1 MTLRLGTRGSRL
13 ALFQA
18 EFVKRRLEELHPGL
32 IVEIRILQT
41 TGDRITDVPL
51 AKIGDKG
58 LFTKELDR
66 AILSGEV
73 DAAVHSLKDM
83 PTVLVDGLIMGAVL
97 DREDPRDVLI
107 PAPGRPRTLAELPA
121 GARIGTSSLR
131 RRAQL
136 SHLRPDLI
144 VDDLRGNLDTRFGR
158 LRDGH
163 FDAAILAYAGVA
175 RLGHEDMIGE
185 VLAAPAWLPAAGQ
198 GALGI
203 AVGGNDTRTIDLL
216 QPLDDE
222 IARATTAAERAF
234 LRALE
239 GGCQIPIGA
248 FASQEDQKLRLHGLV
263 AAIEGNPL
271 LRGEAVGD
279 LARPEEIGRQLAAEL
294 LDQGAGEIL
303 HEIRSLQNSALP
315 HASAP

>member
-18 EFVKRRLEELHPGL
+18 ELVKARLEGLHPGL
-32 IVEIRILQT
+32 VVEIRILQT

-66 AILSGEV
+66 AILDGEV

-83 PTVLVDGLIMGAVL
+83 PTVLVEGLAMGAVL

-121 GARIGTSSLR
+121 GSRVGTSSLR

-136 SHLRPDLI
+136 SHLRPDLV
-144 VDDLRGNLDTRFGR
+144 VDDLRGNLDTRFSR
-158 LRDGH
+158 LREGR
-163 FDAAILAYAGVA
+163 FDAAILAHAGVV

-185 VLAAPAWLPAAGQ
+185 VLDAPAWLPAAGQ

-203 AVGGNDTRTIDLL
+203 AVGAEDERTRELL
-216 QPLDDE
+216 RPLDDDA
-222 IARATTAAERAF
+222 ARSTTTAERAF

-248 FASQEDQKLRLHGLV
+248 LARLEAGRLQLHGLV
-263 AAIEGNPL
+263 AAFDGNPL
-271 LRGEAVGD
+271 LRGEITGKAT
-279 LARPEEIGRQLAAEL
+279 EAAEL
-294 LDQGAGEIL
+294 GRKLAANLLERGAGEIL
-303 HEIRSLQNSALP
+303 RAIRSLENGALP

>member
-1 MTLRLGTRGSRL
+1 MKLRLGTRGSRL

-18 EFVKRRLEELHPGL
+18 ELVKARLEELHPGL
-32 IVEIRILQT
+32 SVEIRILQT

-73 DAAVHSLKDM
+73 QLAVHSLKDM
-83 PTVLVDGLIMGAVL
+83 PTVLVEGLALGAVL

-136 SHLRPDLI
+136 RHLRPDLV

-158 LRDGH
+158 LREGR
-163 FDAAILAYAGVA
+163 FDAAILARAGVV

-185 VLAAPAWLPAAGQ
+185 VLDAPAWLPAAGQ

-203 AVGGNDTRTIDLL
+203 AVGSEDERTNEFLR
-216 QPLDDE
+216 PLDDPD
-222 IARATTAAERAF
+222 ARMTTAAERAF

-248 FASQEDQKLRLHGLV
+248 SARLEADRLRLHGLV
-263 AAIEGNPL
+263 AAFDGNPL
-271 LRGEAVGD
+271 LRDELAGD
-279 LARPEEIGRQLAAEL
+279 PAAPEELGRKLADNL
-294 LDQGAGEIL
+294 LEQGAGEIL
-303 HEIRSLQNSALP
+303 RQIRSLQYDQLP

>member
-1 MTLRLGTRGSRL
+1 MKLRLGTRGSRL

-18 EFVKRRLEELHPGL
+18 ELVKSRLEVRHPGL
-32 IVEIRILQT
+32 TVEIRILQT

-66 AILSGEV
+66 AILDQEV

-83 PTVLVDGLIMGAVL
+83 PTILVDGLTLGAVL
-97 DREDPRDVLI
+97 DREDPRDVLV

-121 GARIGTSSLR
+121 GARVGTSSLR

-136 SHLRPDLI
+136 RHLRPDLV
-144 VDDLRGNLDTRFGR
+144 VDDLRGNLDTRFAR

-163 FDAAILAYAGVA
+163 FDAAILAHAGVA
-175 RLGHEDMIGE
+175 RLGLEELIGE
-185 VLAAPAWLPAAGQ
+185 ILEAPAWLPAAGQ

-203 AVGGNDTRTIDLL
+203 AVAAADDRTNELIRS
-216 QPLDDE
+216 LDDAT
-222 IARATTAAERAF
+222 ARATTAAERAF

-248 FASQEDQKLRLHGLV
+248 FAITRDDRLQLHGLV
-263 AAIEGNPL
+263 ADLDGEPL
-271 LRGEAVGD
+271 LRGEAEGD
-279 LARPEEIGRQLAAEL
+279 RAAPEELGNRLAEELLAR
-294 LDQGAGEIL
+294 GAGEIL
-303 HEIRSLQNSALP
+303 VRIRSLHNGELP
-315 HASAP
+315 RASAP